1 MATVKGNLLF
11 KPTNEALTEVHS
23 LLDKIRLGEWLP
35 NGADG
40 TGREAAE
47 LLPLIIYSDFEV
59 DDLMAIAQLWEWK
72 LERLKLKGSRARPVI
87 IFGADFAHKDGCT
100 VFEKKLLMAR
110 LMLGL
115 EPGRDFQILCSQ
127 NSTYYDKTVHPLAE
141 ALWDRREASL
151 AVPAEEISRLSHRG
165 DAKPKGEEPEEAE
178 LDLYIIA
185 PGRGHLG
192 DLFSVVETRYP
203 DAFER
208 LCKRAHVVMYTGSF
222 NTTGMEPR
230 DLDYV
235 CQIAQ
240 SRPLIDISKFVFF
253 GKAEADPVTAS
264 ADSFASPT
272 LAERLS
278 EAEPLLA
285 AAIFVFAEEF
295 QGNLIRPDKWSLFR
309 GNTLTEEEQSRFR
322 EIVPLANDPRG
333 LQKYAESLMRD
344 EGIFE
349 KIASYKQSTV
359 KAFALGTCDAPLCD
373 EVCFLFEWC
382 LANSPEALMEAAG
395 EGGEWWI
402 DPDNGFSGV
411 VTKDRPA
418 PEKARCLDARA
429 LQPSMKDPKDQV
441 ILQAMRN
448 VLEEYVLRHLAS
460 CRRKES

>member
-11 KPTNEALTEVHS
+11 KPTSEALTEVHS
-23 LLDKIRLGEWLP
+23 LLDKIRLGQWLP
-35 NGADG
+35 DGPAG
-40 TGREAAE
+40 TGREAVD

-72 LERLKLKGSRARPVI
+72 LERLGLRGSGARPVI

-115 EPGRDFQILCSQ
+115 EPVRDFQILCSQ

-141 ALWDRREASL
+141 SLWDRREASL
-151 AVPAEEISRLSHRG
+151 AVPAEEISRLSRRG
-165 DAKPKGEEPEEAE
+165 DKPEGEEPE

-192 DLFSVVETRYP
+192 DLFSAVETRYP

-222 NTTGMEPR
+222 NTTGMESR

-235 CQIAQ
+235 CRIAQ
-240 SRPLIDISKFVFF
+240 SKPLIDISKFVFF

-272 LAERLS
+272 LAESLS
-278 EAEPLLA
+278 EASPLLA

-295 QGNLIRPDKWSLFR
+295 QGNLIRPEKWSLFR

-333 LQKYAESLMRD
+333 LQKYAETLMKD

-349 KIASYKQSTV
+349 K
-359 KAFALGTCDAPLCD
+359 AL
-373 EVCFLFEWC
+373 V
-382 LANSPEALMEAAG
+382 EAAG
-395 EGGEWWI
+395 DGGEWWI

-418 PEKARCLDARA
+418 PEKARRLRARA

-441 ILQAMRN
+441 ILQTMRK
-448 VLEEYVLRHLAS
+448 VLEEYVLRHMAS
-460 CRRKES
+460 HHCKTAE